1 MTLALPK
8 PLLELPSQPAVA
20 APVATKRAKPLPPQ
34 RPLLDTPTPAAP
46 ATLGEAPP
54 KKLPPPLKPHPP
66 PVQEQV
72 NLKVGVACS
81 HGYALN

>member
-46 ATLGEAPP
+46 ATSGEAPP